1 VIAYILRRTLYA
13 VPILIG
19 VNLIVFGLFFF
30 VNSPDDMARAHLG
43 TKRVTPEQID
53 RWKSEHSLNL
63 PYFYNRGWQRIGTLV
78 GTKPENTR
86 DFPTAGSGTYALIVE
101 APPVIATQESDAAQ
115 TLRISLSQP
124 ELLVWPGSSDASA
137 SVQLDAAATTQRF
150 EFRINPADLTASAE
164 SQEVPLLK
172 LQLNVATPAPT
183 HRLILEYQAAIS
195 PLSRLTRTVFFQ
207 RSVHMLFFQYGT
219 SDDGRDI
226 GQEIFRRIGP
236 SLSITLP
243 AFIFGLLLN
252 IFFAMLV
259 ALYRGTYVDHWGVTL
274 CVILMSISALF
285 YIIAGQVLFAKTLR
299 LVPISGFDSGIYSLK
314 FIFLPVLIAVVMG
327 LGGSVRFYRTI
338 FLEEINKDYVR
349 TARAKGLPERT
360 VLFIHTLKNA
370 MIPILTSVVISL
382 PFLFAG
388 SLLLESFFAIPG
400 MGSFMIDAIQRQ
412 DFAIVQAMVSLGSF
426 LYVVGLLL
434 TDISYT
440 LVDPRVR
447 LE

>member
-1 VIAYILRRTLYA
+1 MIAYILRRTLYA
-13 VPILIG
+13 IPILIG

-43 TKRVTPEQID
+43 TKRVTPQQID
-53 RWKSEHSLNL
+53 RWKSEHALDL
-63 PYFYNRGWQRIGTLV
+63 PYFYNTGWQRIGTLV

-86 DFPTAGSGTYALIVE
+86 DFASPGTGTYALIVE
-101 APPVIATQESDAAQ
+101 TPPIIATQESDAAQ
-115 TLRISLSQP
+115 TVHVSLSQP
-124 ELLVWPGSSDASA
+124 ERLVRPAGFDNDGR
-137 SVQLDAAATTQRF
+137 VQLDDTAPTQRF
-150 EFRINPADLTASAE
+150 TFRIGPASHPEASAPP
-164 SQEVPLLK
+164 V
-172 LQLNVATPAPT
+172 LQLHLSVSTPAPN
-183 HRLILEYQAAIS
+183 HRVILEYQAPLS
-195 PLSRLTRTVFFQ
+195 PLLRLTRTVFFQ
-207 RSVHMLFFQYGT
+207 RSVQMLFFRYGT

-243 AFIFGLLLN
+243 AFILGLVLN

-285 YIIAGQVLFAKTLR
+285 YIIAGQVLFAKMLR

-314 FIFLPVLIAVVMG
+314 FIFLPVLISVVMG

-370 MIPILTSVVISL
+370 MIPILTSVVVNL

-400 MGSFMIDAIQRQ
+400 MGSFMINAIQRQ

>member
-1 VIAYILRRTLYA
+1 MIAYIVRRTLYA
-13 VPILIG
+13 LPILVG
-19 VNLIVFGLFFF
+19 VNLIVFVLFFF

-43 TKRVTPEQID
+43 QKRVTPEQID
-53 RWKSEHSLNL
+53 GWKRERSLDL
-63 PYFYNRGWQRIGTLV
+63 PYFYNAGWQRLGAVLGTR
-78 GTKPENTR
+78 PETQAEFR
-86 DFPTAGSGTYALIVE
+86 TAGSGSYALVVE
-101 APPVIATQESDAAQ
+101 APPLSGDPVRS
-115 TLRISLSQP
+115 LRLDCSQP
-124 ELLVWPGSSDASA
+124 LRLILPDGFAADGS
-137 SVQLDAAATTQRF
+137 LDLPPSPDPRRF
-150 EFRINPADLTASAE
+150 VFRIAPPAGIPD
-164 SQEVPLLK
+164 
-172 LQLNVATPAPT
+172 APPPVLRLSLRVSDPSPG
-183 HRLILEYQAAIS
+183 HRLIVEYQAPIS
-195 PLSRLTRTVFFQ
+195 AAARLTRTIFFQ
-207 RSVHMLFFQYGT
+207 RSVHMLFFRYGR

-243 AFIFGLLLN
+243 AFVLGLLLN
-252 IFFAMLV
+252 IFFAMGV
-259 ALYRGTYVDHWGVTL
+259 ALYRGTYVDHWGVLL
-274 CVILMSISALF
+274 CVLLMSISALF
-285 YIIAGQVLFAKTLR
+285 YIIAGQVVFAKALR

-314 FIFLPVLIAVVMG
+314 FIVLPVLIAVVMG

-338 FLEEINKDYVR
+338 FLEEIGKDYVR

-360 VLFIHTLKNA
+360 VLFVHTLKNA
-370 MIPILTSVVISL
+370 MIPILTNVVVSL

-400 MGSFMIDAIQRQ
+400 MGSFMLEAIQRQ

-426 LYVVGLLL
+426 LYIVGLLL